1 MDIKLHYTESGQGYP
16 LILLHGN
23 SESGKVFEHQMDYFA
38 NHYRVIAIDTR
49 GHGQSPRGTTPFTIR
64 QFADDLNDF
73 MDEMKIEKA
82 HILGFSDGGNIALIF
97 AMKYPEKL
105 SKLIVTGANLDPSG
119 IKGSYQ
125 GFIDLS
131 YKLVSWRAKRN
142 EKARKTLEML
152 GLMVNDPNIKAE
164 DLNTI
169 SATTLVMAGTKDM
182 VKEEHTTLI
191 AKSIPNAKIAI
202 IPGTHFIAVKQHA
215 NFNQVV
221 DEFLSAR

>member
-1 MDIKLHYTESGQGYP
+1 MDIKLHSTEVGEGFP

-23 SESGKVFEHQMDYFA
+23 SESGKVFEHQMEYFA
-38 NHYRVIAIDTR
+38 KQYHVIALDTR
-49 GHGQSPRGTTPFTIR
+49 GHGQSPRGTQAFTIR

-73 MDEMKIEKA
+73 MIEQKIDKA

-105 SKLIVTGANLDPSG
+105 SKLIVTGANLDTTG

-125 GFIDLS
+125 WIINLS
-131 YKLVSWRAKRN
+131 YKLVSWRAKQSA
-142 EKARKTLEML
+142 KARRTQEML

-164 DLNTI
+164 DLKRI
-169 SATTLVMAGTKDM
+169 SAPTLVMAGTKDM
-182 VKEEHTTLI
+182 VKEEHTKLI
-191 AKSIPNAKIAI
+191 AKSIPNAKIVI

-215 NFNQVV
+215 RFNQEVH
-221 DEFLSAR
+221 EFLNA